1 MRFMGF
7 VLGKGNDF
15 SAFGYMYDRFN
26 LMYDCSSPPSRSRLY
41 LSIDLKFK
49 TMQNR
54 LTPPHAS
61 GDRYAAPAV
70 TIAEVAVERGFA
82 ASADYDDLTLPEFGV
97 VDEDQW

>member
-1 MRFMGF
+1 
-7 VLGKGNDF
+7 
-15 SAFGYMYDRFN
+15 
-26 LMYDCSSPPSRSRLY
+26 
-41 LSIDLKFK
+41 
-49 TMQNR
+49 MQYR

-70 TIAEVAVERGFA
+70 TDQAEVAVERGFA

>member
-1 MRFMGF
+1 
-7 VLGKGNDF
+7 
-15 SAFGYMYDRFN
+15 
-26 LMYDCSSPPSRSRLY
+26 
-41 LSIDLKFK
+41 
-49 TMQNR
+49 MQNR